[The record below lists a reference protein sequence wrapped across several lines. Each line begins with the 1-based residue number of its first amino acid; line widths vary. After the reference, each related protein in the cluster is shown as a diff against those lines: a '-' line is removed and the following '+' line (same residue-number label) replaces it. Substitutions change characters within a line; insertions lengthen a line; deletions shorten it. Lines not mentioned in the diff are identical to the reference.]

1 METKIKTAESKPDI
15 KNLATKSSVTA
26 FKNKIPDVNGFV
38 KKTGYSDE
46 ITNIKNDYVTK
57 VVLDSKINDL
67 KNTHISD
74 EVKKV
79 HDQVTKNS
87 SDILGFENRLKQK
100 EDTLNNLER
109 AVQSFY
115 GDQYYKNSWLIFKA
129 SYHSFDV
136 VNSKYI
142 NCWRSKRIFD
152 GNLDSVTNSSGNK
165 PDIHIGGETVSVNL
179 NGNYFK
185 QPKVDYTRTAMAI
198 NIVYELN
205 NKKIDNLD
213 FIQANGL
220 FGNCKLTITPTSKR
234 HYGYTNGI

>member
-115 GDQYYKNSWLIFKA
+115 GDQYYKNS
-129 SYHSFDV
+129 
-136 VNSKYI
+136 
-142 NCWRSKRIFD
+142 
-152 GNLDSVTNSSGNK
+152 
-165 PDIHIGGETVSVNL
+165 
-179 NGNYFK
+179 
-185 QPKVDYTRTAMAI
+185 
-198 NIVYELN
+198 
-205 NKKIDNLD
+205 
-213 FIQANGL
+213 
-220 FGNCKLTITPTSKR
+220 
-234 HYGYTNGI
+234 